1 MADSRPVVAIVG
13 AGFGGLRAAQALSRA
28 PVKVVLV
35 DRRNYHLFQPLL
47 YQVATAGLAPGE
59 IAYPVRAILRNQRNL
74 RFRLAEVTGI
84 KLDERRLVTSTG
96 TVDYDYLILAFGAET
111 NYYGLESIAEHG
123 FGLKD
128 LDDAVA
134 IRNHVLR
141 MFELA
146 AQQGNPEIRQAM
158 LTFAV
163 VGGGPTGVESAGA
176 LAELTRLAQLKDFA
190 ELNPRDLRV
199 ILLEASD
206 RLLPGMPEALREATA
221 ETLWRKHVEVR
232 FGATVTDFDGRQ
244 LFLKSGEVI
253 PARTLIW
260 AAGARTVRLANSL
273 GVEQSSLGRV
283 VVAPTLQLPAYP
295 NVYIIG
301 DAAYWEIDGEP
312 VPMVAPVAIQ
322 QANTAAGNIIRALD
336 GKPPEEFEYRNPG
349 SLATIGRN
357 AAVVQ
362 LGRFHFRGFLG
373 WLIWLT
379 VHLMRLVGFRNRLMV
394 LIDWAWD
401 YFLYDRA
408 VRVIMPEGR
417 WPWTTGNRQASGTP
431 ERDDFSRGP

>member
-74 RFRLAEVTGI
+74 GFRLAEVTGI

-111 NYYGLESIAEHG
+111 NFYGLESIAEHS

-301 DAAYWEIDGEP
+301 DAAYWEVDGEP
-312 VPMVAPVAIQ
+312 VPMVAPVAMQ

-336 GKPPEEFEYRNPG
+336 GEPPEEFEYHNPG

-431 ERDDFSRGP
+431 ERDDF